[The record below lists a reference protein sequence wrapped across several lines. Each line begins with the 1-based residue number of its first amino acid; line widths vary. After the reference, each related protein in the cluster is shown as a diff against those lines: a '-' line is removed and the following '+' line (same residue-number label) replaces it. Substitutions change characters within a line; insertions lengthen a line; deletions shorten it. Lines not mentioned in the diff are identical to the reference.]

1 MMIYN
6 VFGRLLGVKQVEG
19 RWQVINV
26 ALPERKYSLNHQV
39 AIPDFIE
46 EHEIATYLGDIF
58 HEAATEKHPNVLK
71 VE

>member
-6 VFGRLLGVKQVEG
+6 VFGRLLGVKKVDGQ
-19 RWQVINV
+19 WQVLNV
-26 ALPERKYSLNHQV
+26 TLPERKFSLNHQV
-39 AIPDFIE
+39 VIPDFIE

-58 HEAATEKHPNVLK
+58 HEAATEKHPDVLK